1 MDMSGGAPMRP
12 IVLLILLCG
21 AVSSPSGQTQSGE
34 SAGRPIEQPSP
45 EEAAAERT
53 RLAAEVS
60 KVIAGHEQEPAE
72 TVFKNIQFFKG
83 MPAGRLVRIMEM
95 GYARSLGVG
104 CTHCHVEGAW
114 EKDDKPQKQ
123 IAREMG
129 AMSRAITTEYL
140 PRIKNLNSKQPAVNC
155 TTCHRGQIKPALDL
169 PVPSK

>member
-1 MDMSGGAPMRP
+1 MRRGCT
-12 IVLLILLCG
+12 ILLFLLGCT
-21 AVSSPSGQTQSGE
+21 ASFAMARTQSSGPAPR
-34 SAGRPIEQPSP
+34 SIEQPSP
-45 EEAAAERT
+45 EAAAAERA
-53 RLAAEVS
+53 RFSAEVS
-60 KVIAGHEQEPAE
+60 KLIAGHEQEPAE

-83 MPAGRLVRIMEM
+83 MPAGRLVKIMEM

-140 PRIKNLNSKQPAVNC
+140 ARIKNINSKQPAVNC

-169 PVPSK
+169 GPVPAAS

>member
-1 MDMSGGAPMRP
+1 MRRHAFVIP
-12 IVLLILLCG
+12 VLFC
-21 AVSSPSGQTQSGE
+21 AASSISAQTQSSE
-34 SAGRPIEQPSP
+34 PAGRGMEQPSA
-45 EEAAAERT
+45 EAAAAERA
-53 RLAAEVS
+53 RFVAEVS

-72 TVFKNIQFFKG
+72 SVFKNIQLFKG
-83 MPAGRLVRIMEM
+83 MPAGRLVKIMEM

-123 IAREMG
+123 IAREMA

-140 PRIKNLNSKQPAVNC
+140 GKIKNINSKQPVVNC

-169 PVPSK
+169 GPVEPSK

>member
-1 MDMSGGAPMRP
+1 MAVLICVLGG
-12 IVLLILLCG
+12 V
-21 AVSSPSGQTQSGE
+21 VSSASGQTQPGDSGVR
-34 SAGRPIEQPSP
+34 SVEQPSP
-45 EEAAAERT
+45 EAAAAERA
-53 RLAAEVS
+53 RFAGEVG
-60 KVIAGHEQEPAE
+60 KLIAGREQEPAE

-83 MPAGRLVRIMEM
+83 VPAGRLVKIMEM

-114 EKDDKPQKQ
+114 EKDDKLQKQ

-140 PRIKNLNSKQPAVNC
+140 ARIKNLNSKQPAVNC

-169 PVPSK
+169 PADSR